1 MPKRDALSLGLL
13 WVLASAVFWNGLGGH
28 FVGDDFPL
36 IVNNT
41 NLPRLKFHSI
51 LGRAAGAIQSSG
63 FPWLS
68 PNRHGSRLSSDV
80 DDLAVDEVL
89 QMIVVRVADGAR
101 GEAEL
106 LSGLV

>member
-41 NLPRLKFHSI
+41 NLPRSEE
-51 LGRAAGAIQSSG
+51 
-63 FPWLS
+63 S
-68 PNRHGSRLSSDV
+68 PQKGERSRSV
-80 DDLAVDEVL
+80 VL
-89 QMIVVRVADGAR
+89 M
-101 GEAEL
+101 
-106 LSGLV
+106 S